1 MLKCTFSLD
10 SWVVRETRSL
20 HNDTNHVAV
29 ALSVNGQMVGGGPQ
43 TKFMGNQNNGTFPVG
58 LSFPD
63 VEVPT
68 NAIVT
73 MSYEIVNSGHSPSAV
88 ADALKAALESRIA
101 KSAGKLVDLVFANCD
116 GPITPPHGRQIVWND
131 SELAAI
137 SSGTTFT
144 DKQDEPGN
152 DSPHGCGSNSHYIVQ
167 YSVTRL

>member
-1 MLKCTFSLD
+1 MPKYTFSID
-10 SWVVRETRSL
+10 NYVIRETRSL

-43 TKFMGNQNNGTFPVG
+43 TKFMGNQNNGTFPVD

-63 VEVPT
+63 VEVPA
-68 NAIVT
+68 NAVVT
-73 MSYEIVNSGHSPSAV
+73 MAYEIINSGHSPSAV
-88 ADALKAALESRIA
+88 ADALKAALESGIT

-116 GPITPPHGRQIVWND
+116 GPITPPHGRQIVWKD
-131 SELAAI
+131 GALESI

-144 DKQDEPGN
+144 DKQNEPGN

-167 YSVTRL
+167 YSVTHL